1 MSARET
7 ERAALGQSQARRA
20 GLAPRAE
27 LKQLHRSAFARDLA
41 AHLRE
46 AALSQGLKA
55 LARVVSNPFP
65 GELLSHL
72 YASLQKIPLRVAR
85 AGSDLFEFDRSG
97 PAFANRFSLVKFLKG
112 LR

>member
-27 LKQLHRSAFARDLA
+27 LKQLHRSAFARDLV

-72 YASLQKIPLRVAR
+72 HASVQKVHCAQHVLDLTCLNLTDLDQRLRTDFR
-85 AGSDLFEFDRSG
+85 W
-97 PAFANRFSLVKFLKG
+97 
-112 LR
+112 